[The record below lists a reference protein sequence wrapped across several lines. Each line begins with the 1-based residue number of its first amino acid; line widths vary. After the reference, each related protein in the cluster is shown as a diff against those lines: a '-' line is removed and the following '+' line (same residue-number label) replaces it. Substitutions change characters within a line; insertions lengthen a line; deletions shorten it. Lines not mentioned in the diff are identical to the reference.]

1 MATPFL
7 INTPTNFVS
16 LTGTTDIPVPI
27 PTLVAGIGTPV
38 TIGSLTLP
46 LTTRGNRV
54 FIEGTIPLVFTALA
68 AITAGSLDVVLEVF
82 RSSTSTTP
90 IFRSRQTIVSG
101 LTITAGGLTIYDVLP
116 FQFVDDPS
124 APLCAGSTEYFFRVT
139 AISTAILAAAAT
151 LTVDSV
157 AQGLF
162 FNIVAEE
169 KPAVILNQFTS
180 FTPVTPTTSITPV
193 IPVIPP
199 VIPPLVP

>member
-16 LTGTTDIPVPI
+16 ITGTADIPVPI
-27 PTLVAGIGTPV
+27 PAVAGIGTPV

-68 AITAGSLDVVLEVF
+68 AVAAVGSVDVVLEVF
-82 RSSTSTTP
+82 RSATSTTP

-101 LTITAGGLTIYDVLP
+101 LTLAVGAVIYDVLP
-116 FQFVDDPS
+116 FQFVDDP
-124 APLCAGSTEYFFRVT
+124 ATPLCAGSTDYFFRVT
-139 AISTAILAAAAT
+139 AITAGIVVAAAT
-151 LTVDSV
+151 LTVNSV

-162 FNIVAEE
+162 FNIIAEE
-169 KPAVILNQFTS
+169 KPAVLLNQFTS
-180 FTPVTPTTSITPV
+180 FTGITPTTSIL
-193 IPVIPP
+193 PVIPP
-199 VIPPLVP
+199 IIPIIPPLVP